1 MKRNSS
7 NFFLTRSKK
16 ICPFGGQQ
24 FCFIIS
30 FWRLF
35 FEVKGRYLQIFKKVF
50 NYKIPLMFE
59 SENLAMHELLARSQ
73 ILLFFGIGLIKI
85 YLIGTKVPVF
95 KNRKKGSISLHPN
108 VQQHVG
114 TGPLPPPLINTKNK
128 QFSSTSCYSNTEG
141 WGVLLS

>member
-1 MKRNSS
+1 MLHLKQNVFLS
-7 NFFLTRSKK
+7 FFKSKNEDKLT
-16 ICPFGGQQ
+16 IILIWGPTIF
-24 FCFIIS
+24 FVIS

-73 ILLFFGIGLIKI
+73 ILLFFLIGLIKI

-114 TGPLPPPLINTKNK
+114 TGPLPPPPH
-128 QFSSTSCYSNTEG
+128 
-141 WGVLLS
+141 

>member
-7 NFFLTRSKK
+7 NFFLTRSKTNLP
-16 ICPFGGQQ
+16 IWGPTF
-24 FCFIIS
+24 FFIIS

-73 ILLFFGIGLIKI
+73 ILLFLE
-85 YLIGTKVPVF
+85 LD
-95 KNRKKGSISLHPN
+95 S
-108 VQQHVG
+108 
-114 TGPLPPPLINTKNK
+114 
-128 QFSSTSCYSNTEG
+128 
-141 WGVLLS
+141 